1 MDINA
6 AIQAQ
11 ASAHPFYAFAIGCV
25 VGPLWPRAINWL
37 VTDGVDWIVPKVLTA
52 QKFYLKKFGGTDEQ
66 IKAVELREAQAL
78 ARASADVAM
87 DANNAAPAGTPLVAP
102 QMQNAP
108 PAQ

>member
-6 AIQAQ
+6 MVQAQ

-25 VGPLWPRAINWL
+25 VGPLWPKAINWA
-37 VTDGVDWIVPKVLTA
+37 VTDGVDWLVPKVLTA

-78 ARASADVAM
+78 TRAAADVQA
-87 DANNAAPAGTPLVAP
+87 DAQAAAAEPAKTA
-102 QMQNAP
+102 
-108 PAQ
+108 